1 MSNFGI
7 IIEARTGSKRLPNKI
22 LKKVNKK
29 TILDYLIKRVKTQK
43 KIKKIIVST
52 TTLKKDLPLI
62 KIAKKN
68 KISFFQGSENDLIK
82 RVIDTAKKNNLKF
95 IVQITSDNPFFDK
108 EIFEILLKIFKQK
121 KYDFVSNSLKS
132 FFPIGSDIR
141 IFKLKNLINSSKY
154 VKGKARQHT
163 CYYFLKNIKKIKS
176 YTLKAGPDYYRPQYR
191 LTLDYKNDLKLIKKI
206 INNFG
211 NKYFSLKSI
220 IKFLDNHKEISVI
233 NSNLPTKLTIPKYK

>member
-82 RVIDTAKKNNLKF
+82 RIIDTAKKNNLKF
-95 IVQITSDNPFFDK
+95 IVQVTSDNPFFDK
-108 EIFEILLKIFKQK
+108 EIFETLLKIFKQK
-121 KYDFVSNSLKS
+121 KYDFVSNSLKK
-132 FFPIGSDIR
+132 FFSNWIR
-141 IFKLKNLINSSKY
+141 
-154 VKGKARQHT
+154 
-163 CYYFLKNIKKIKS
+163 
-176 YTLKAGPDYYRPQYR
+176 
-191 LTLDYKNDLKLIKKI
+191 YKN
-206 INNFG
+206 F
-211 NKYFSLKSI
+211 
-220 IKFLDNHKEISVI
+220 
-233 NSNLPTKLTIPKYK
+233 